1 LFALKC
7 CLVSSW
13 IPTDRQGTKE
23 ELFYWEKKMRMKSW
37 SYLEEG
43 EKEELVHI
51 RKRRG
56 RRALPVFRRRRD
68 RRRRRKASSTWE
80 ENVRKKIAGSCEKG
94 AEKGLILLKRR
105 R

>member
-1 LFALKC
+1 
-7 CLVSSW
+7 LVSSW
-13 IPTDRQGTKE
+13 IRTDRQGTKE

-68 RRRRRKASSTWE
+68 RRRGDRRRRRKASSTWE
-80 ENVRKKIAGSCEKG
+80 
-94 AEKGLILLKRR
+94 KR
-105 R
+105 